1 MAFQKISENY
11 SEKSVGA
18 FWRILELFGAKNSQ
32 ITRHVASD
40 IASDIIWVYDAKK
53 SICFPLL
60 IHYKDSLAN

>member
-1 MAFQKISENY
+1 MAFQKVLENY

-18 FWRILELFGAKNSQ
+18 FWRILALFGAKNSQ

-40 IASDIIWVYDAKK
+40 IASDIIWVFNTK
-53 SICFPLL
+53 SSVCFPLL